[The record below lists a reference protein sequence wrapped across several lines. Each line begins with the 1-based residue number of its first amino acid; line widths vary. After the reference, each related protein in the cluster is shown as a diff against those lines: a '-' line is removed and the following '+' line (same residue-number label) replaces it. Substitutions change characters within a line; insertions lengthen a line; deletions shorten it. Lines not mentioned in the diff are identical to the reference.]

1 MSRNPCP
8 NGAAYWM
15 YVTGITAMVSLAFF
29 AAVRYRGCGDSESSN
44 RCKNGLDCLGMVIMV
59 GLSIAI
65 FAMDIWGFKVVFG
78 AWATWTHDWT
88 EYKKDSENLNYCT
101 YTPMMTAFV
110 ILILKAVS

>member
-1 MSRNPCP
+1 
-8 NGAAYWM
+8 M
-15 YVTGITAMVSLAFF
+15 YVAGIAAMVFLAFF
-29 AAVRYRGCGDSESSN
+29 AAVRYRGCGDSESSDN
-44 RCKNGLDCLGMVIMV
+44 QDYFCSGCLGIIMV

-88 EYKKDSENLNYCT
+88 EYKKDSENLNYCA

-110 ILILKAVS
+110 ILILTAVS